1 MTCTQPRY
9 GSKSSVGSVSTSVAS
24 RFVGSLSSCAFSLTL
39 TAPRSPEGRRRL
51 AVCSSFSISSAA
63 SCSCAF
69 SAAADAASSARRAT
83 SAACVG
89 APPKPPGARWSGARR
104 SGRGT
109 TMGRCHQIGS
119 SAAAMRDE
127 RPGARCTAGWSTR
140 SARQL
145 CSSSQSS
152 ESEGTE
158 TSSGGCEHAA
168 CQKEQASSEAS
179 GVSYMTSASTAAMG
193 ARMAALIAFL
203 CS

>member
-1 MTCTQPRY
+1 MAT
-9 GSKSSVGSVSTSVAS
+9 KSGFHV
-24 RFVGSLSSCAFSLTL
+24 RR
-39 TAPRSPEGRRRL
+39 TAPRSPEGRRRF
-51 AVCSSFSISSAA
+51 AACSSFSIRSAA
-63 SCSCAF
+63 SCNSAL

-109 TMGRCHQIGS
+109 IVGRCHQIGS
-119 SAAAMRDE
+119 SAAARSDE
-127 RPGARCTAGWSTR
+127 RPGARCTAGWSAR

-145 CSSSQSS
+145 CSSSHSI

-158 TSSGGCEHAA
+158 ASSGGYEQAA

-179 GVSYMTSASTAAMG
+179 GTSYMTSASTAAMG
-193 ARMAALIAFL
+193 ARMAALTASL